1 MIRGDGSGGFEGG
14 RLEPP
19 RQWEGDQGP
28 GPSLWV
34 SLTARGRQARH
45 GEAYEP
51 SSVPPARHCQEG
63 TLSVLWAPRATHRG
77 AHTQP
82 VAGQGVVPPVHGP
95 PFRQLAARVHEVRV
109 RHPTYHRPH
118 AGEAPGEAKAGS
130 AKAGSEQASW
140 GQVPQLATLL
150 RPVPLMR
157 AARRLAR
164 GMALGHHAVS
174 VAAAQSARAVFSGH
188 ARARRGGL
196 VYQADVD
203 RPKEVRDADQ
213 VAHLIKD
220 WVQDRLGLGFG
231 SLNLERSA
239 PAALF

>member
-1 MIRGDGSGGFEGG
+1 MIRGDGLGGFEGG

-51 SSVPPARHCQEG
+51 SSVPPGRHCQDS
-63 TLSVLWAPRATHRG
+63 TLSVLSAPRATHRG

-82 VAGQGVVPPVHGP
+82 VAGQGVMPPVHGP

-140 GQVPQLATLL
+140 GQMPQLAILL

-157 AARRLAR
+157 TARRLAR
-164 GMALGHHAVS
+164 RVGPGPPRCECGSSTVS
-174 VAAAQSARAVFSGH
+174 TRRLLWPCSRASRRSCVSSGCGSAKGSE
-188 ARARRGGL
+188 RR
-196 VYQADVD
+196 
-203 RPKEVRDADQ
+203 
-213 VAHLIKD
+213 
-220 WVQDRLGLGFG
+220 
-231 SLNLERSA
+231 
-239 PAALF
+239 

>member
-130 AKAGSEQASW
+130 AKAGSEQASR
-140 GQVPQLATLL
+140 GQMPQLATLL

-174 VAAAQSARAVFSGH
+174 GSSTVSTRRLLWPCSRASRRSCVSSGCGSAKGSE
-188 ARARRGGL
+188 RR
-196 VYQADVD
+196 
-203 RPKEVRDADQ
+203 
-213 VAHLIKD
+213 
-220 WVQDRLGLGFG
+220 
-231 SLNLERSA
+231 
-239 PAALF
+239 